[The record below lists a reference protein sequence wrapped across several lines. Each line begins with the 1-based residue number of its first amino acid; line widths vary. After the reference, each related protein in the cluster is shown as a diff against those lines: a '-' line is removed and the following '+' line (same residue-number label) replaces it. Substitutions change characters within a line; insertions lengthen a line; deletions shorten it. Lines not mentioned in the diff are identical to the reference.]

1 MIVDQLFTP
10 KLIRDGQVYEISL
23 PDNTHLDL
31 QEDEQLDE
39 LSWKDIQ
46 KKAGQIGKGAQ
57 KFTKNLSQTGDAVA
71 GAANS
76 LGGAGKELG
85 KQLVARPVG
94 ATYNAV
100 KGGLGKAA
108 DVAKD
113 VYGDVKQGTQAVG
126 QAASTVG
133 TDVGNA
139 GTAVGKGIQSVGR
152 GAANVAGGTV
162 GGLGSVI
169 GGATTGLGRAGV
181 KGFNTGVQN
190 VGGDAVDRAETNI
203 FTPKSDPVEI
213 QKQIDLKKQEITD
226 LETELKTVTPAVK
239 TGGGQTSLRY
249 GINSTNG
256 KPFTATELDKRA
268 AARTQP
274 ATTDAEPDAANAT
287 SPEATPAA
295 SIPAPTV
302 TPSIGQPNKVSY
314 GAGFNKPTATK
325 PVANF
330 GAMGNAG
337 YKPAMPA
344 PTTANLS
351 AGGGQGMLSAQDYI
365 NRINAK
371 QPASLK
377 ETQQLTRITNALVK
391 PVTQMLQVVETKQ
404 DVQRI
409 KQFIDQT
416 FTKYGAVNES
426 AFEVRNMMLEHVT
439 QVGAQRRREYARKG

>member
-10 KLIRDGQVYEISL
+10 KLIRDGQVYEVSL
-23 PDNTHLDL
+23 PDNTQLNLH
-31 QEDEQLDE
+31 EDEQLDE
-39 LSWKDIQ
+39 FSIKGIQ
-46 KKAGQIGKGAQ
+46 KGANKFAKSAN
-57 KFTKNLSQTGDAVA
+57 KFTKNVADTGNAVA
-71 GAANS
+71 GAAS
-76 LGGAGKELG
+76 AIGGAGKELG
-85 KQLVARPVG
+85 TQLVARPVG

-108 DVAKD
+108 DVAKG
-113 VYGDVKQGTQAVG
+113 VYGDVKKGTQAVG

-133 TDVGNA
+133 TDVGDA

-169 GGATTGLGRAGV
+169 GGATTGAGRAGV

-213 QKQIDLKKQEITD
+213 KKQIDLKKQEITD
-226 LETELKTVTPAVK
+226 LETELKAVTPAIK

-249 GINSTNG
+249 GINPVNG
-256 KPFTATELDKRA
+256 KPFTATELDQRD
-268 AARTQP
+268 AARMQP
-274 ATTDAEPDAANAT
+274 ATTDTANAT

-295 SIPAPTV
+295 SIPAPTA
-302 TPSIGQPNKVSY
+302 TTAPSIGQPNKVSY
-314 GAGFNKPTATK
+314 GAGFNKPASAK

-337 YKPAMPA
+337 YKPATPA
-344 PTTANLS
+344 PTTANLPP
-351 AGGGQGMLSAQDYI
+351 GGGKGLTQAQKDYI
-365 NRINAK
+365 KTLGAPALPESRIAI
-371 QPASLK
+371 ALK
-377 ETQQLTRITNALVK
+377 K
-391 PVTQMLQVVETKQ
+391 PVAEMLQMVETKE

-416 FTKYGAVNES
+416 FAKYGAMNES
-426 AFEVRNMMLEHVT
+426 TFEVRNMMIEHVT
-439 QVGAQRRREYARKG
+439 QAGAQRRREHARKSA

>member
-10 KLIRDGQVYEISL
+10 KLIRDGQVYEINL

-39 LSWKDIQ
+39 LWSWKDIQ
-46 KKAGQIGKGAQ
+46 KGADKVGKGAQ

-108 DVAKD
+108 DVAKG

-190 VGGDAVDRAETNI
+190 VGGNAVDRAETNI

-226 LETELKTVTPAVK
+226 LETELKTVTPAIK

-249 GINSTNG
+249 GINPTNG

-274 ATTDAEPDAANAT
+274 ATTDAGPGAANAT
-287 SPEATPAA
+287 SPEATPVA
-295 SIPAPTV
+295 SIPAPIAT
-302 TPSIGQPNKVSY
+302 TAPSIGQPNKVSY

-337 YKPAMPA
+337 YKPATPA
-344 PTTANLS
+344 PTTANLPP
-351 AGGGQGMLSAQDYI
+351 GGGKGLTQAQKDYI
-365 NRINAK
+365 KTLGAPALPESRIAI
-371 QPASLK
+371 ALK
-377 ETQQLTRITNALVK
+377 K
-391 PVTQMLQVVETKQ
+391 PVAEMLQMVETKE

-439 QVGAQRRREYARKG
+439 QVGAQRRREHARKG